1 MRYSKY
7 FLPTLREVPA
17 DAEVISH
24 QLMLRAGMVRRIAA
38 GIYDILPMGL
48 RVIRKVENIIRE
60 EMGHIATLSRQLA
73 ALDE

>member
-7 FLPTLREVPA
+7 FLPTLREIPA
-17 DAEVISH
+17 DAEVASH
-24 QLMLRAGMVRRIAA
+24 QLMLRSGMVRRIAA

-60 EMGHIATLSRQLA
+60 VDICPSGLR
-73 ALDE
+73 